1 MRTVVTEVIHGAEPA
16 WLFAQVESLDR
27 YPPWMRLVHRATE
40 LEPDEGR
47 AAWWVELRARVG
59 PFTRSKQ
66 LRMVRTQFEPGRRA
80 RFERI
85 QPDERDHAAWILD
98 ATIEGADSGA
108 SMTMALEYSGQLWS
122 RTVLGRILD
131 DEIRRA
137 TRALNELLAGD
148 SGLGVSP
155 PPPESDPAPP
165 PVSGEAT
172 TH

>member
-1 MRTVVTEVIHGAEPA
+1 MRTVVTEVIPGATPQ
-16 WLFAQVESLDR
+16 WLFDQVASLDR
-27 YPPWMRLVHRATE
+27 YPLWMRLVHRTTD
-40 LEPDEGR
+40 LEPDDGR

-85 QPDERDHAAWILD
+85 QADDRDHASWILD
-98 ATIEGADSGA
+98 ATVDRADGGA
-108 SMTMALEYSGQLWS
+108 SMTMELEYSGQLWS
-122 RTVLGRILD
+122 RAVLGRILD

-137 TRALNELLAGD
+137 TRALNDLLAA
-148 SGLGVSP
+148 SGADVSRP
-155 PPPESDPAPP
+155 QPVPSAEAPSVP
-165 PVSGEAT
+165 GEAT